1 MKKSLPLL
9 IFILFLSAGPL
20 LAQTYNEEAKEDL
33 EALKPGTTNFLMRG
47 YSHAGFESI
56 DGNSS
61 FISGTFAPIFLWKQ
75 GDRLLFESELEI
87 EFEGE
92 GVQFALEYAN
102 ISYIL
107 NDYLVFRFGNFLTPF
122 GAFNERLHPAWIN
135 KLPNAPLGMG
145 HDPIGPTSEFGAELR
160 GGAPLGDTKINYSLY
175 VSNGPILDVHNE
187 DPEEPPTTSINGL
200 NFDDNNNN
208 KAVGGRFGFL
218 PFNNSMLEIGVSG
231 QYTSGIGDRD
241 TEFEDVAT
249 LSYAFDLSMVKNSIS
264 AIKGNI
270 DLKAQW
276 NRMDV
281 DEFHIELPDGD
292 EQAINQEN
300 SAYYVQLAYRPA
312 LSKSSFLSNLE
323 LVGRYSGIDLTEPA
337 EHEDEGDIVQHG
349 VAPLGKAKLTA
360 ASLSSDSGG
369 EEEEVHAEGDR
380 TQWAFG
386 INYWITWRSALKV
399 SYQVTNNEETVPG
412 FFIHYALGF

>member
-1 MKKSLPLL
+1 MMGKKLPLL
-9 IFILFLSAGPL
+9 ICILLLSAGPV

-33 EALKPGTTNFLMRG
+33 ESLKPGTTNFLMRG
-47 YSHAGFESI
+47 YSHAGFQAI

-61 FISGTFAPIFLWKQ
+61 FVSGTFSPIFLWKQ
-75 GDRLLFESELEI
+75 GNRLLFESELEI

-135 KLPNAPLGMG
+135 KLPTAPLGMG
-145 HDPIGPTSEFGAELR
+145 HDPIGPASEFGAELR

-249 LSYAFDLSMVKNSIS
+249 LSYAADLSFGKNSIS
-264 AIKGNI
+264 AIRGNI

-276 NRMDV
+276 NQMDV

-312 LSKSSFLSNLE
+312 LSKSNFLSNIE

-337 EHEDEGDIVQHG
+337 EHADEGDIVHG
-349 VAPLGKAKLTA
+349 AAP
-360 ASLSSDSGG
+360 
-369 EEEEVHAEGDR
+369 
-380 TQWAFG
+380 
-386 INYWITWRSALKV
+386 
-399 SYQVTNNEETVPG
+399 PG
-412 FFIHYALGF
+412 VRP